1 VVITRRATKP
11 DAMKERAMSPQDPE
25 FFAPPLPDLLRT
37 PSHRVIGVLPGPD
50 DAVASFL
57 ELSEAGFAREGIYAL
72 CGAEGVRRLDPS
84 GKHHGLRGRVI
95 RAVENAASDDTLFDY
110 ADELTAGAVIVSVP
124 ALDDETQSRAAHVL
138 REHGATKMRYFGAAT
153 ITELG

>member
-1 VVITRRATKP
+1 
-11 DAMKERAMSPQDPE
+11 MSTQDPE

-50 DAVASFL
+50 EAAASFL
-57 ELSEAGFAREGIYAL
+57 ELSEAGFAQEGIYAL

-84 GKHHGLRGRVI
+84 GKHHGLRGRLI
-95 RAVENAASDDTLFDY
+95 RAVGNVASADDTLFDY
-110 ADELTAGAVIVSVP
+110 ADDLAAGAVIVSVP

-138 REHGATKMRYFGAAT
+138 REHGATKMRYFGTAT